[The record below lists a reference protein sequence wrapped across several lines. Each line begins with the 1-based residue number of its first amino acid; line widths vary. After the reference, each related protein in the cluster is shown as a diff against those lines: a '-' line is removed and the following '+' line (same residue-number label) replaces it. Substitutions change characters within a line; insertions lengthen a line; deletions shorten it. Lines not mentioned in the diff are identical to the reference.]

1 MRAAQFS
8 SRGATPHEEQALL
21 KQAKAVA
28 AQQEAAQPGF
38 ATRGKGSRGRGRGAA
53 SGRPGTANGP
63 ESPPPQ
69 AGLTTHATQGEA
81 ARAPSIHYICEC
93 MHANEPT
100 GHVRSMTVASGCK
113 HQQVDC
119 SCSESK
125 QHPEHISGFCCSIH
139 ICQKP
144 IWKFDPFVRPRSFF
158 IPLAPYS
165 LGCGA
170 SCDSSDILA

>member
-28 AQQEAAQPGF
+28 AQQEAAQPGS

-69 AGLTTHATQGEA
+69 AGLTPHATQGEA
-81 ARAPSIHYICEC
+81 ARVSSIQYICGC
-93 MHANEPT
+93 M
-100 GHVRSMTVASGCK
+100 
-113 HQQVDC
+113 QVM
-119 SCSESK
+119 
-125 QHPEHISGFCCSIH
+125 QPGM
-139 ICQKP
+139 
-144 IWKFDPFVRPRSFF
+144 W
-158 IPLAPYS
+158 A
-165 LGCGA
+165 A
-170 SCDSSDILA
+170 